1 MSGKDWLAWHDDY
14 DRPDSRL
21 AHRLELVQ
29 AKIRSVLDTCPSGP
43 IRAVS
48 FCAGQGRDLLGAL
61 ADHPRRDDV
70 TARLVELDDRNVDV
84 ARATVRRL
92 GLHRIDVVGGDAAS
106 TDAYAGAVPAEL
118 VLTCGVFGNISDDD
132 VRAIIDELPGFCT
145 AGASVIWTRAR
156 TEADRLTKVDG
167 WFQATGFE
175 RISLEHGAEE
185 PPYGVG
191 VHRFVGEP
199 RPLRM
204 GVTMFA
210 FRPDR
215 QAAPR

>member
-1 MSGKDWLAWHDDY
+1 MTGLDWLAWHDDY
-14 DRPDSRL
+14 DRPESRL

-29 AKIRSVLDTCPSGP
+29 ARIRSTLDGCAPGP
-43 IRAVS
+43 IRVVS

-61 ADHPRRDDV
+61 ADHPRRHDV
-70 TARLVELDDRNVDV
+70 VARLVELDDRNVER
-84 ARATVRRL
+84 ARSSIREL
-92 GLHRIDVVGGDAAS
+92 GLTRVEVVEGDAAR

-118 VLTCGVFGNISDDD
+118 VLTCGVFGNLTDAD
-132 VRAIIDELPGFCT
+132 VQAIIAELPGFCA
-145 AGASVIWTRAR
+145 AGATLIWTRAETR
-156 TEADRLTKVDG
+156 PDRLTNVDNWLRAG
-167 WFQATGFE
+167 GFE
-175 RISLEHGAEE
+175 LMSLARGTED

-199 RPLRM
+199 QPLRT

-215 QAAPR
+215 QAEPR